1 MWRNEKNINPLL
13 LSFSFAENFGK
24 GEVKVR
30 RVAGER
36 SDTWIIESGPPETR
50 QGFIFITRVRR
61 REKQLA
67 HGIPP
72 GRGMMFSKDN
82 EQLESFIGSGTEFQG
97 GLNVK
102 GTLRVEGQFDGKM
115 NAACV
120 ILGETGVIKGE
131 VSAKKIIIG
140 GKVEG
145 NLRVQE
151 IVEIKATGKVFGDIF
166 AKKISITEGAKVNGK
181 IEMEV
186 DENRVIEFGSKGYKG

>member
-1 MWRNEKNINPLL
+1 
-13 LSFSFAENFGK
+13 
-24 GEVKVR
+24 
-30 RVAGER
+30 
-36 SDTWIIESGPPETR
+36 
-50 QGFIFITRVRR
+50 
-61 REKQLA
+61 
-67 HGIPP
+67 
-72 GRGMMFSKDN
+72 MMFSKGN
-82 EQLESFIGSGTEFQG
+82 EQLESFIGSGAEFQG
-97 GLNVK
+97 GLKVK

>member
-1 MWRNEKNINPLL
+1 
-13 LSFSFAENFGK
+13 
-24 GEVKVR
+24 
-30 RVAGER
+30 
-36 SDTWIIESGPPETR
+36 
-50 QGFIFITRVRR
+50 
-61 REKQLA
+61 
-67 HGIPP
+67 
-72 GRGMMFSKDN
+72 MFSKDN

-102 GTLRVEGQFDGKM
+102 GALRVEGQFDGKV

-140 GKVEG
+140 GKIEG

-151 IVEIKATGKVFGDIF
+151 IVEIKATGKVLGDIF
-166 AKKISITEGAKVNGK
+166 TKIISITEGAKVNGK

-186 DENRVIEFGSKGYKG
+186 DENRVIDFGSKEGKG